1 MNKKSKN
8 VSLEDISKKEI
19 SIVEANDKIAK
30 LEKEKLRDK
39 KIIAEYKEREKA
51 TARALILYERK
62 IKYIKETSIDA
73 LLSLSKIIS
82 EGKDN
87 FADTC
92 TKLSSDYVKST
103 MLEYKDAFVLYEN
116 RVYDICNAL
125 EKNAVITN
133 EERAFISNKKKEKKE
148 EPMDIQ
154 SRFDRLKQEFN
165 QKIGSSVTRKRG
177 RPKKGEQ
184 SILADIGLRNK
195 VEKQVD
201 EQETTK
207 TKLNE
212 IFYEAPVAKKSAASQ
227 AIPQTED
234 SLFDFEEALNPNLSL
249 KDIMADL
256 LTEKQEET
264 IVYDENTRKL
274 EESKRQSDIQMIE
287 SGFIINPILQNKPI
301 QNKEIQNKT
310 INLNGKKPTFEKRF
324 LAIQNI
330 CKDTK

>member
-1 MNKKSKN
+1 MNKKSKS
-8 VSLEDISKKEI
+8 VSLEDMTKKEI
-19 SIVEANDKIAK
+19 SIVDANDKIEK

-62 IKYIKETSIDA
+62 IKYLKETSIDA
-73 LLSLSKIIS
+73 LLGLSKAIS
-82 EGKDN
+82 EGKDK

-92 TKLSSDYVKST
+92 SKLSSEYIKST
-103 MLEYKDAFVLYEN
+103 MAEYKDMFVLYEN

-125 EKNAVITN
+125 EKNAIITN
-133 EERAFISNKKKEKKE
+133 DERAFISNKKKEKKE
-148 EPMDIQ
+148 EPMDMQ

-195 VEKQVD
+195 VEKQID
-201 EQETTK
+201 ETQNTQN
-207 TKLNE
+207 KLNE
-212 IFYEAPVAKKSAASQ
+212 IFYEAPTVQKSSVQ
-227 AIPQTED
+227 AIPKTED

-256 LTEKQEET
+256 MTEKQEDV
-264 IVYDENTRKL
+264 IVYDENVRKI
-274 EESKRQSDIQMIE
+274 EEAKRQSDIEMIE
-287 SGFIINPILQNKPI
+287 SGFIRNPVLQNKNI
-301 QNKEIQNKT
+301 KNKT
-310 INLNGKKPTFEKRF
+310 IDPTMKKPTFEKRF
-324 LAIQNI
+324 LSIQNI